1 MLNFMRL
8 ARGGE
13 TLLFFLVTQLTMV
26 ILFACGYWV
35 LAHSRK
41 CKSKQ
46 HNCIFSGLG
55 PNSTL
60 LDFFYY
66 SLSTQTTVGFGD
78 IVPVS
83 KPARILSMVQMTM
96 IYLGIGLSEAEIFS
110 LIKDKK
116 YWQPGLVF
124 VALIIAAF
132 APPIMT
138 IVTRVLRE
146 KTKKIGL
153 N

>member
-60 LDFFYY
+60 LDF
-66 SLSTQTTVGFGD
+66 SI
-78 IVPVS
+78 IVYQH
-83 KPARILSMVQMTM
+83 KQRL
-96 IYLGIGLSEAEIFS
+96 
-110 LIKDKK
+110 
-116 YWQPGLVF
+116 GLVI
-124 VALIIAAF
+124 LCQ
-132 APPIMT
+132 
-138 IVTRVLRE
+138 
-146 KTKKIGL
+146 
-153 N
+153 